1 MPITFNQTIPTKA
14 FSNQEYQP
22 RGETRPIP
30 FRSILYKTHKSQEEP
45 ETKATPK
52 APKTPNTIEKPE
64 TSNAPDFFPD
74 LNLDQIV
81 DNITA
86 GKEEYNLK
94 PFFYNSL
101 SDIDTIKYRQEI
113 IKDID
118 NTPLFQNIKSFAEKM
133 IKMRRYLTLAD
144 KLYYKYHKEGWF
156 LEAADLYCD
165 AVTNLAED
173 LSTAEINSRGLMS
186 FREYIQG
193 YVNSEEFSAFIK
205 ETKKLKADLG
215 TVKYSVLLKTNGG
228 RVTKYQEE
236 KDYTIE
242 VEKTFEKFKQG
253 AVKDYTV
260 KLPTGTGMNHIEA
273 KILELAARL
282 YPNIF
287 SNLISYSLKNAN
299 FTDKKITAFDR
310 EIQFYISYLEYITI
324 IKRAGLQFCY
334 PQVSDNDK
342 EISAFETFDTALA
355 YKLVIRDLP
364 VVCNDFYIKGK
375 ERIFVVTGPN
385 QGGKTTFARTF
396 GQLHYLASLGLPV
409 PGREAK
415 LFLFDNIFT
424 HFEKEEDIKNL
435 RGKLQDDLVRIH
447 DILKKA
453 TQDSIIIMNEIF
465 SSTTLKDGL
474 FLSRNILKR
483 IMKLDSLGVLV
494 TFMDELSSLSGKTVS
509 MVSTVVPENPT
520 QRTYKIVRKPADG
533 LAYAL
538 SIAEKYRLTYD
549 SIKERIK
556 I

>member
-1 MPITFNQTIPTKA
+1 MKREIKLGDRMVGDGHPTFIVAEVGINHNGSVQTAKELI
-14 FSNQEYQP
+14 
-22 RGETRPIP
+22 
-30 FRSILYKTHKSQEEP
+30 
-45 ETKATPK
+45 
-52 APKTPNTIEKPE
+52 
-64 TSNAPDFFPD
+64 NAA
-74 LNLDQIV
+74 V
-81 DNITA
+81 EA
-86 GKEEYNLK
+86 GV
-94 PFFYNSL
+94 
-101 SDIDTIKYRQEI
+101 
-113 IKDID
+113 
-118 NTPLFQNIKSFAEKM
+118 
-133 IKMRRYLTLAD
+133 
-144 KLYYKYHKEGWF
+144 
-156 LEAADLYCD
+156 D
-165 AVTNLAED
+165 AVKFQKRTP
-173 LSTAEINSRGLMS
+173 EICVPDH
-186 FREYIQG
+186 Q
-193 YVNSEEFSAFIK
+193 
-205 ETKKLKADLG
+205 
-215 TVKYSVLLKTNGG
+215 
-228 RVTKYQEE
+228 
-236 KDYTIE
+236 
-242 VEKTFEKFKQG
+242 
-253 AVKDYTV
+253 
-260 KLPTGTGMNHIEA
+260 
-273 KILELAARL
+273 
-282 YPNIF
+282 
-287 SNLISYSLKNAN
+287 KNQMRD
-299 FTDKKITAFDR
+299 TPWG
-310 EIQFYISYLEYITI
+310 YISYLEYITI